1 MVKKKRVNGASQ
13 KYLNHYFNNG
23 FNNILNQKYL
33 NLKKF
38 KTLFSTQ
45 KINSK
50 KIHKRYRPTTVNSI
64 YIILIFSQKQ
74 LAQLLNLITPSVLTH
89 SKEVMSVLRQIIPC
103 LRNQIT
109 NRVQAFIYFRWS
121 AYLIKE
127 TSSHPEKNYH
137 FYFYH

>member
-13 KYLNHYFNNG
+13 KYLNHYFNNV

-50 KIHKRYRPTTVNSI
+50 KY
-64 YIILIFSQKQ
+64 
-74 LAQLLNLITPSVLTH
+74 
-89 SKEVMSVLRQIIPC
+89 
-103 LRNQIT
+103 
-109 NRVQAFIYFRWS
+109 
-121 AYLIKE
+121 
-127 TSSHPEKNYH
+127 
-137 FYFYH
+137 

>member
-45 KINSK
+45 QINSK
-50 KIHKRYRPTTVNSI
+50 KY
-64 YIILIFSQKQ
+64 
-74 LAQLLNLITPSVLTH
+74 
-89 SKEVMSVLRQIIPC
+89 
-103 LRNQIT
+103 
-109 NRVQAFIYFRWS
+109 
-121 AYLIKE
+121 
-127 TSSHPEKNYH
+127 
-137 FYFYH
+137 